1 MAFVN
6 FTQENGKDFISIQHN
21 ANIITLDST
30 QFSQLMFHLHG
41 LENMLVKISRQNHL
55 TKSKIA
61 QVKKRMKKIK
71 WDQNHPQFHAL
82 AEGFSVHLVKEIKS
96 FSASQCAGCL
106 LGSEVGLDHAYCQDK
121 SQRIT
126 DFLQAAMYK
135 LDNDYFRKLIDND
148 YNIVNYP
155 SVDKLYSNNH
165 FIEFVTSKLLCIM

>member
-6 FTQENGKDFISIQHN
+6 FTQENGEDFISIQHN
-21 ANIITLDST
+21 ANVITLDST
-30 QFSQLMFHLHG
+30 QFSQLMFHLYG
-41 LENMLVKISRQNHL
+41 LENMLVKKSRQNHL
-55 TKSKIA
+55 SKSKIV
-61 QVKKRMKKIK
+61 QVKKRIKKIK
-71 WDQNHPQFHAL
+71 WNQSHPQFDAL
-82 AEGFSVHLVKEIKS
+82 AEGFSTHLVKEIKS

-135 LDNDYFRKLIDND
+135 LDNDYFRKLIYND

-155 SVDKLYSNNH
+155 SVNNLLSNNQ
-165 FIEFVTSKLLCIM
+165 FIDSVTNKLLCIM